1 MSAIDNKWSIVGYKS
16 AYRTN
21 RRKSEQSPGQYSDF
35 DKSSHPIELE
45 SCSNP
50 LKKQSTRL
58 SGVQRSGD
66 ARGDCLIDWMPPYQI
81 LVLSSVAI
89 VTGYTLFVT
98 SYSRLRTNV
107 LMKFVDTTCI
117 FRDAGAAVG
126 KQSRRHG
133 GTSVGLAPTNK
144 SPIPPN

>member
-81 LVLSSVAI
+81 LVLSS
-89 VTGYTLFVT
+89 
-98 SYSRLRTNV
+98 
-107 LMKFVDTTCI
+107 
-117 FRDAGAAVG
+117 
-126 KQSRRHG
+126 
-133 GTSVGLAPTNK
+133 GTWWPLLLD
-144 SPIPPN
+144 IRCL